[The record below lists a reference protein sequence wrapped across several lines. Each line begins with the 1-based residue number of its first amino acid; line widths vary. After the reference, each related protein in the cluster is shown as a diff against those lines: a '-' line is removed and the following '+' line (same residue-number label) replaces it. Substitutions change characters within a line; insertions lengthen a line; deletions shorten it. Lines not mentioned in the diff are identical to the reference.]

1 MNQLRRLPDTE
12 LEVMQVIWHCVPPV
26 SVADISEAVYRIH
39 PMAETTLQTLLS
51 RLTEK
56 GFLDV
61 TIQKRKKY
69 YTPIVSLESYQI
81 SQSRSFFQKVCG
93 SNLSA
98 FANALCEGGL
108 TKEEIAQLRI
118 LLKEANYEH

>member
-1 MNQLRRLPDTE
+1 MKHARRLPDTE
-12 LEVMQVIWHCVPPV
+12 LVVMQVIWESIPPV
-26 SVADISEAVYRIH
+26 SVSDISEKVYTIH
-39 PMAETTLQTLLS
+39 PMAETTLQTLLT
-51 RLTEK
+51 RLAEK

-69 YTPIVSLESYQI
+69 YTPSISQESYQI
-81 SQSRSFFQKVCG
+81 SQSRSFFQKVCCG
-93 SNLSA
+93 NLSA

-118 LLKEANYEH
+118 LLEEDKL